1 MDPAI
6 DGSWAME
13 KRKTAPAGGPKRVA
27 LYLRVSTMGQ
37 TTVNQRRELEAVA
50 ARQGWEVVQVFSDNG
65 VSGAK
70 GRKDRPALDALL
82 QGVARREFD
91 IVAAWSVDRLGR
103 SLQDLIEVL
112 SDLHAKGV
120 DLYLHQQGLDT
131 STPSGR
137 AMYQMMGVFAE
148 FERAIIRERVLSGL
162 ARAKAEGV
170 TLGRPALEDANVAK
184 VKAIKAELAT
194 GKGIRRIA
202 RELQA
207 GVGTV
212 LRIKAELAA

>member
-1 MDPAI
+1 MAK
-6 DGSWAME
+6 GAAE
-13 KRKTAPAGGPKRVA
+13 TTKRVA
-27 LYLRVSTMGQ
+27 IYLRVSTTGQ
-37 TTVNQRRELEAVA
+37 TTANQQRELEAVA
-50 ARQGWEVVQVFSDNG
+50 NRHGWEVVQVFADNG

-70 GRKDRPALDALL
+70 GRKERPGLDALL
-82 QGVARREFD
+82 KGVARRDFD
-91 IVAAWSVDRLGR
+91 MVAAWSVDRLGR

-112 SDLHAKGV
+112 SDLHAKNV

-137 AMYQMMGVFAE
+137 AMFQMMGVFAE

-170 TLGRPALEDANVAK
+170 TLGRRALEQSEPDK
-184 VKAIKAELAT
+184 VEAIKAALGA
-194 GKGIRRIA
+194 GMGIRLIA
-202 RELQA
+202 CECKA

-212 LRIKAELAA
+212 MRVKAEMAAAAA

>member
-1 MDPAI
+1 MA
-6 DGSWAME
+6 
-13 KRKTAPAGGPKRVA
+13 KRKTASASSAKRVA
-27 LYLRVSTMGQ
+27 LYLRVSTTGQ
-37 TTVNQRRELEAVA
+37 TTANQRRELEAVA
-50 ARQGWEVVQVFSDNG
+50 GRHGWDVVHVFSDNG

-70 GRKDRPALDALL
+70 GRKDRPGLDALL
-82 QGVARREFD
+82 KGVARREFHM
-91 IVAAWSVDRLGR
+91 VAAWSVDRLGR

-148 FERAIIRERVLSGL
+148 FERAIVRERVLSGL
-162 ARAKAEGV
+162 ARAKAEGI
-170 TLGRPALEDANVAK
+170 TLGRPSIEDSNAHK
-184 VKAIKAELAT
+184 YEAIKAALAA
-194 GKGIRRIA
+194 KQGIRRIA
-202 RELQA
+202 RELQT

-212 LRIKAELAA
+212 LRIKADLAA